1 MDEVSAA
8 MMALKQRRKYM
19 TRQQIR
25 TIKGQILSG
34 NIIGAMKGLD
44 KILAR
49 QAVFSRGPLR
59 QVAEKL

>member
-8 MMALKQRRKYM
+8 MMALKQGRKYM
-19 TRQQIR
+19 TRQQIG
-25 TIKGQILSG
+25 TVKGQILSG

-49 QAVFSRGPLR
+49 QGVFSRGALR
-59 QVAEKL
+59 QVVEKL

>member
-8 MMALKQRRKYM
+8 MMALKQGRKYM

-25 TIKGQILSG
+25 TVKGQILSG
-34 NIIGAMKGLD
+34 NISGAMRGLD

-49 QAVFSRGPLR
+49 QAVFSRGRIR
-59 QVAEKL
+59 QVVEKL

>member
-8 MMALKQRRKYM
+8 MMAPKQGRKYM
-19 TRQQIR
+19 TKQQIR
-25 TIKGQILSG
+25 TVKGQILSG

-59 QVAEKL
+59 QVMEKL

>member
-8 MMALKQRRKYM
+8 MMALKHRRKYL
-19 TRQQIR
+19 TRHQIR

-34 NIIGAMKGLD
+34 NISGAMKGLD

-49 QAVFSRGPLR
+49 QGVFSSGPLR
-59 QVAEKL
+59 QVVERL

>member
-8 MMALKQRRKYM
+8 MMALKQGRKYM
-19 TRQQIR
+19 TRQQFR
-25 TIKGQILSG
+25 TVKGQILSG

>member
-8 MMALKQRRKYM
+8 MMALKQGRKYM

-25 TIKGQILSG
+25 TVKGQILSG

-49 QAVFSRGPLR
+49 QAVFSRGPIR

>member
-8 MMALKQRRKYM
+8 MMALKQGRKYM

-34 NIIGAMKGLD
+34 NIIGAMKGMD
-44 KILAR
+44 TILKRRASHKS
-49 QAVFSRGPLR
+49 QS
-59 QVAEKL
+59 

>member
-8 MMALKQRRKYM
+8 MMALKQGRKYM

-25 TIKGQILSG
+25 TVKGQILSG
-34 NIIGAMKGLD
+34 NISGAMRGLD

-49 QAVFSRGPLR
+49 QAVFSRVPLR

>member
-8 MMALKQRRKYM
+8 MMALKQGRKYM

-49 QAVFSRGPLR
+49 QAVFSHGPIR
-59 QVAEKL
+59 QVVEKL

>member
-1 MDEVSAA
+1 MNEVSAA
-8 MMALKQRRKYM
+8 MMALKQGRKYM

-49 QAVFSRGPLR
+49 QGV
-59 QVAEKL
+59 

>member
-8 MMALKQRRKYM
+8 MMALKQGRKYM

-25 TIKGQILSG
+25 TVKGQILSG
-34 NIIGAMKGLD
+34 NISGAMRGLD

>member
-8 MMALKQRRKYM
+8 MMALKQGRKYM
-19 TRQQIR
+19 TMQQIR
-25 TIKGQILSG
+25 TVKGQILSG
-34 NIIGAMKGLD
+34 HIIGAMKGLD

>member
-8 MMALKQRRKYM
+8 MMALKQGRKYM
-19 TRQQIR
+19 TMQQIR
-25 TIKGQILSG
+25 TVKGQILSG

>member
-8 MMALKQRRKYM
+8 MMALKHRRKYL
-19 TRQQIR
+19 TRHQIR

-34 NIIGAMKGLD
+34 NISGAMKGLD

-49 QAVFSRGPLR
+49 QGV
-59 QVAEKL
+59 

>member
-8 MMALKQRRKYM
+8 MMALKQGRKYM

-25 TIKGQILSG
+25 TVKGQIMSG
-34 NIIGAMKGLD
+34 NISGAMRGLD

-49 QAVFSRGPLR
+49 QAVFSRGPIR

>member
-8 MMALKQRRKYM
+8 MMALKQGRKYM
-19 TRQQIR
+19 TSQQIR

-49 QAVFSRGPLR
+49 QAVFSSGPLR

>member
-8 MMALKQRRKYM
+8 MMAIKQGRKYM

-25 TIKGQILSG
+25 TVKGQILSG

>member
-8 MMALKQRRKYM
+8 MMALKQGRKYM

-25 TIKGQILSG
+25 TVKGQILSG

>member
-8 MMALKQRRKYM
+8 MMALKQGRKYM
-19 TRQQIR
+19 TRKQIR
-25 TIKGQILSG
+25 TVKGQILSG

>member
-8 MMALKQRRKYM
+8 MMALKQGRKYM
-19 TRQQIR
+19 TRQQFR

-34 NIIGAMKGLD
+34 NISGAMRGLD

-49 QAVFSRGPLR
+49 QAVFSRGPIC
-59 QVAEKL
+59 QVVEKL

>member
-1 MDEVSAA
+1 MDEVYAA
-8 MMALKQRRKYM
+8 MMALKQGRKYM

-25 TIKGQILSG
+25 TVKGQILSG

>member
-1 MDEVSAA
+1 
-8 MMALKQRRKYM
+8 M

-25 TIKGQILSG
+25 TVKGQILSG
-34 NIIGAMKGLD
+34 NISGAMRGLD

>member
-8 MMALKQRRKYM
+8 MMALKQGRKYM

-25 TIKGQILSG
+25 TVNGQILSG
-34 NIIGAMKGLD
+34 NISGAMRGLD

-49 QAVFSRGPLR
+49 QEVFSRGPIR
-59 QVAEKL
+59 QVVEKL

>member
-8 MMALKQRRKYM
+8 MMALKQGRKYM

-25 TIKGQILSG
+25 TVKGQILSG
-34 NIIGAMKGLD
+34 NISGAMRGLD

-49 QAVFSRGPLR
+49 QAVFSRGANP
-59 QVAEKL
+59 E